1 MEDRGADLLD
11 GVVELRHHV
20 AQPLRGSEIA
30 LTCRYALHDETG
42 GEEPLDHVIM

>member
-20 AQPLRGSEIA
+20 AQPLHGSEIA
-30 LTCRYALHDETG
+30 LTVATLCTMRPAAKSRWIT
-42 GEEPLDHVIM
+42 